1 VPNAL
6 LTLSLK
12 PADMA
17 ATHAGPPLANGL
29 QPLSCLRC
37 AHRKVRCDRL
47 APCANCTKHDVLC
60 EFPQP
65 KTEKRQRRRVA
76 ASKSLSSSLSSS
88 SSSSSSSS
96 WNKVRARL
104 DRYEEMLKDLG
115 VDVESISDSPRRT
128 VADSP
133 MRDNI
138 PRQETTDSAAAG
150 GRLIV
155 SGKRS
160 RYIEGNL
167 SSRIGEDVRYAL
179 EASVSKHGAKD

>member
-1 VPNAL
+1 
-6 LTLSLK
+6 
-12 PADMA
+12 
-17 ATHAGPPLANGL
+17 
-29 QPLSCLRC
+29 
-37 AHRKVRCDRL
+37 
-47 APCANCTKHDVLC
+47 
-60 EFPQP
+60 
-65 KTEKRQRRRVA
+65 VA

-88 SSSSSSSS
+88 SSSSSSS
-96 WNKVRARL
+96 WNKLRARL
-104 DRYEEMLKDLG
+104 DRYEEMLKDLD

-167 SSRIGEDVRYAL
+167 WSRIGEDVRYAL